1 MKGGIKLGKTMA
13 EKIFSEHVG
22 KDVKAGD
29 IVVSKVDLAMAQ
41 DGTGP
46 LAIEEFRKFGFKDL
60 KLGRALLFI
69 DHASPSPRKELSNS
83 QKLMRD
89 FARSSTAKL
98 HDVGEGICHQILV
111 EKYVKPGDI
120 VVGADSHT
128 CTSGA
133 LGAFATGMGS
143 TDVAIAFGLGKLWFK
158 VPNTI
163 QIVVNGQMPV
173 GVYSKDVILEII
185 RLLKS
190 DGATYKSIEFVG
202 NCIKNMS
209 QDDRFT
215 LTNMAVEAGAKTGLI
230 PTDEVTRRFLVEN
243 GREKDFKE
251 IYPDPDALYEKVLEI
266 DVTKLEPSVSV
277 PHQVDNVRTAL
288 ELEKENIKIDQVF
301 IGTCTNGRLD
311 DLKIALSILKK
322 NGKNP
327 DVRLIVSPAS
337 KRVLIQALKE
347 GIIDEFVELGAVV
360 IPPGCGPCVGIHQGV
375 LGDGERVLSTQN
387 RNFKG
392 RMGNPNA
399 EIFLASP
406 ATAAASAVAGKITDP
421 RRFL

>member
-1 MKGGIKLGKTMA
+1 MGKTMT
-13 EKIFSEHVG
+13 EKIFSEHIG
-22 KDVKAGD
+22 KDVKAGEI
-29 IVVSKVDLAMAQ
+29 IVSRVDVAMVQ

-46 LAIEEFRKFGFKDL
+46 LTIKEFYNMGFKDV
-60 KLGRALLFI
+60 KVEKALLFI

-83 QKLMRD
+83 QNLMRE
-89 FARSSTAKL
+89 FSKNTSAYL

-111 EKYVKPGDI
+111 EKYVKPGDV

-143 TDVAIAFGLGKLWFK
+143 TDVAIAFGLGKIWFR
-158 VPNTI
+158 VPETI
-163 QIVVNGQMPV
+163 KIIVNGQLND
-173 GVYSKDVILEII
+173 GVYPKDIILEIMRI
-185 RLLKS
+185 IKS
-190 DGATYKSIEFVG
+190 DGATYKALEFAGDCIE
-202 NCIKNMS
+202 KMS

-215 LTNMAVEAGAKTGLI
+215 LCNMAVEAGAKTGMI
-230 PTDEVTRRFLVEN
+230 PADEITKEFLESN
-243 GREKDFKE
+243 NRGKDFRK
-251 IYPDPDALYEKVLEI
+251 IYSDPDASYETVLEI
-266 DVTKLEPSVSV
+266 DASKLEPLVSM
-277 PHQVDNVRTAL
+277 PHQVDNVKTIS
-288 ELEKENIKIDQVF
+288 ELEKENIKINQVF
-301 IGTCTNGRLD
+301 IGTCTNGRFN
-311 DLKIALSILKK
+311 DLEVALRILEK

-327 DVRLIVSPAS
+327 DVRLIISPAS
-337 KRVLIQALKE
+337 KDVFQKALKE
-347 GIIDEFVELGAVV
+347 GIIEKFVELGAVV

-392 RMGNPNA
+392 RMGNPEA

-406 ATAAASAVAGKITDP
+406 ATAAATAVTGKITDP

>member
-1 MKGGIKLGKTMA
+1 MGKTMT
-13 EKIFSEHVG
+13 EKIFSEHVE

-29 IVVSKVDLAMAQ
+29 IVVSKVDLAMVQ

-46 LAIEEFRKFGFKDL
+46 LAIEEFK
-60 KLGRALLFI
+60 KLEFEELRINKALLFI

-83 QKLMRD
+83 QKLMRE
-89 FARSSTAKL
+89 FAKSTNAQL
-98 HDVGEGICHQILV
+98 YDVGEGICHQILV
-111 EKYVKPGDI
+111 EKHVKPGDI

-158 VPNTI
+158 VPETI
-163 QIVVNGQMPV
+163 QIIVKNQMPM
-173 GVYSKDVILEII
+173 GVYPKDMILEIMRI
-185 RLLKS
+185 LKS
-190 DGATYKSIEFVG
+190 DGATYKAIEFVG
-202 NCIKNMS
+202 DCIENMK

-230 PTDEVTRRFLVEN
+230 PTDEITREFLVKN
-243 GREKDFKE
+243 GREGDFRE
-251 IYPDPDALYEKVLEI
+251 IHPDPDASYERTLEI
-266 DVTKLEPSVSV
+266 DAAKLEPLVSV
-277 PHQVDNVRTAL
+277 PHQVDNVKTAF

-301 IGTCTNGRLD
+301 IGTCTNGRLN
-311 DLKIALSILKK
+311 DLRVALSILEK
-322 NGKNP
+322 NGKSS

-337 KRVLIQALKE
+337 KSILVQALKE
-347 GIIDEFVELGAVV
+347 GIIDKFVELGAV
-360 IPPGCGPCVGIHQGV
+360 ILPPGCGPCVGIHQGI
-375 LGDGERVLSTQN
+375 LGDGEKVLSTQN

-406 ATAAASAVAGKITDP
+406 ATAAASAVTGKITDP

>member
-1 MKGGIKLGKTMA
+1 MGKTMT

-22 KDVKAGD
+22 RDVKAGD
-29 IVVSKVDLAMAQ
+29 MVISKIDVAMVQ

-46 LAIEEFRKFGFKDL
+46 LMIEEFKKMGFKDVNV
-60 KLGRALLFI
+60 KRALLVI

-83 QKLMRD
+83 QKLMRE
-89 FARSSTAKL
+89 FARSTSTYL
-98 HDVGEGICHQILV
+98 HDIGEGICHQILV

-143 TDVAIAFGLGKLWFK
+143 TDVAIAFGLGKIWFK
-158 VPNTI
+158 IPETI
-163 QIVVNGQMPV
+163 KVIIEGKLMA
-173 GVYSKDVILEII
+173 GVYPKDVILEIMRI
-185 RLLKS
+185 LGS
-190 DGATYKSIEFVG
+190 DGATYKAIEFVG
-202 NCIKNMS
+202 ECVENMD

-215 LTNMAVEAGAKTGLI
+215 LSNMAVEAGAKTGLI
-230 PTDEVTRRFLVEN
+230 PTDGTTKKFLESN
-243 GREKDFKE
+243 GRGSDFRK
-251 IYPDPDALYEKVLEI
+251 IFPDPDASYEKV
-266 DVTKLEPSVSV
+266 VKVNASRLEPMVSV
-277 PHQVDNVRTAL
+277 PHQVDNVKPVS
-288 ELEKENIKIDQVF
+288 ELEKENIKIDQIF
-301 IGTCTNGRLD
+301 IGTCTNGRLN
-311 DLKIALSILKK
+311 DLKTALKILEK
-322 NGKNP
+322 NGKSPN
-327 DVRLIVSPAS
+327 VRLIVSPAS
-337 KRVLIQALKE
+337 KNILNRALKE
-347 GIIDEFVELGAVV
+347 GIIEKFVELGAVL

-375 LGDGERVLSTQN
+375 LGDNEKVLSTQN

-406 ATAAASAVAGKITDP
+406 ATAAAAAVTGKITDP